1 MTGAG
6 TLEDKSLEYLI
17 THIFCPLRL
26 PDGDDYSLDNDRA
39 LSRAAYSAACAYSQH
54 TSDSANIQWQ
64 CIVDMLRSL
73 NYSMSS
79 NSLDEAL
86 LESQIRSMKVGG
98 TNSVEFI
105 YSSCTHSTQISSYI

>member
-6 TLEDKSLEYLI
+6 ALEDKSLEYLI

-26 PDGDDYSLDNDRA
+26 PEGDDNSLDNSLA
-39 LSRAAYSAACAYSQH
+39 LSRAAYSAACAYAQH
-54 TSDSANIQWQ
+54 TSDSASTQWQ
-64 CIVDMLRSL
+64 CIVKMLRNL
-73 NYSMSS
+73 NHTVSS

-98 TNSVEFI
+98 TNTVQFI
-105 YSSCTHSTQISSYI
+105 YLSCTDSTQISSCI